1 MTWNLWCSHFNFL
14 QNQTKLKTQNAKEH
28 FPSQSSSY
36 LLRRLQ
42 KKIFFDCIVTSKK
55 TWKILSHFCGLFR
68 IIGTLSFNSITPVSH
83 NKMVFV
89 LLIDFLPTNKNSTL
103 WSSRGRHFFL
113 SRFALKKKGIGIHF
127 RSPLPNINT
136 CILPPHQLCIP
147 PLSDGQHCLT
157 ANREP
162 RPWKMLFFHEF
173 FFTAKKNL
181 KYKVKNGWFSSP
193 ANRVMG

>member
-1 MTWNLWCSHFNFL
+1 MKNLKYFLIYIFLMHQNMPQIISFHLRYNDGHKVKRFWSYSTILPKSSPNLNSCSIKISHRGTFL
-14 QNQTKLKTQNAKEH
+14 L
-28 FPSQSSSY
+28 Y
-36 LLRRLQ
+36 
-42 KKIFFDCIVTSKK
+42 D
-55 TWKILSHFCGLFR
+55 
-68 IIGTLSFNSITPVSH
+68 
-83 NKMVFV
+83 FV
-89 LLIDFLPTNKNSTL
+89 LTRPA
-103 WSSRGRHFFL
+103 FF
-113 SRFALKKKGIGIHF
+113 SFSFCTEKKGIGIHF

-173 FFTAKKNL
+173 FFYRQKKIFL